1 MEKKVAGI
9 YIKVPC
15 DHDVGSCSYSICTN
29 KTEVYPEFF
38 KNYNASKKCP
48 PIPPATYSVA
58 NFAVDVKKS
67 IPHIAEGEFRI
78 TINFDS
84 NNAGH
89 LGCLHLDVS
98 LKN

>member
-9 YIKVPC
+9 YIKIPC

-29 KTEVYPEFF
+29 KTAVYPEFF
-38 KNYNASKKCP
+38 ENYNASKKCP
-48 PIPPATYSVA
+48 EIPPATYAVSNLV
-58 NFAVDVKKS
+58 VDVKKS
-67 IPHIAEGEFRI
+67 IPSIAEGDFRI
-78 TINFDS
+78 SINFDS

-89 LGCLHLDVS
+89 LGCLHCDVS